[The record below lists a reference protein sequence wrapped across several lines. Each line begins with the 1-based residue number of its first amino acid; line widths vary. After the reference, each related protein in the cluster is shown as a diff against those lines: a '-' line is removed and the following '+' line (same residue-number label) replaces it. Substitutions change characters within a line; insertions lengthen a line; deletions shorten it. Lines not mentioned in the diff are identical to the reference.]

1 MISQQAA
8 MLRKLILPVLLA
20 VVLPA
25 CAVQAPDANRESSV
39 VGERA
44 AAVALEQL
52 GVPYRYGGSA
62 PSGFDCSGLVQFAYR
77 SAGKPVPRT
86 TKALWEH
93 VQNVDRNRLQA
104 GDLLF
109 FRIDGRMSHVGLYI
123 GENRFVHAP
132 ATGRVVS
139 IESLGSPFYSAALI
153 RAGRP

>member
-1 MISQQAA
+1 M
-8 MLRKLILPVLLA
+8 
-20 VVLPA
+20 
-25 CAVQAPDANRESSV
+25 
-39 VGERA
+39 
-44 AAVALEQL
+44 
-52 GVPYRYGGSA
+52 
-62 PSGFDCSGLVQFAYR
+62 
-77 SAGKPVPRT
+77 
-86 TKALWEH
+86 WEH